1 MFVVQ
6 NLGCLNFWK
15 PDFFGCLNSSLN
27 SSELVWISLQTLTLS
42 IKRTQIDVFNEIVI
56 QFSVSLFSYLSSEV
70 TRGYVL
76 DHDEERY
83 TTRRQKMYTF
93 MKIPREL
100 EKFMSYG
107 FFHCL
112 VRPPYNHANEKD
124 CTRTIRWRTFHPT
137 RTVHCRTA
145 HRRSCHLCS

>member
-1 MFVVQ
+1 MI
-6 NLGCLNFWK
+6 G
-15 PDFFGCLNSSLN
+15 
-27 SSELVWISLQTLTLS
+27 ISGRAS
-42 IKRTQIDVFNEIVI
+42 IKFCDDPNLLKILFHKCFVSHFL
-56 QFSVSLFSYLSSEV
+56 VSLFSYLTSEV

-112 VRPPYNHANEKD
+112 VRS
-124 CTRTIRWRTFHPT
+124 RTN
-137 RTVHCRTA
+137 
-145 HRRSCHLCS
+145 